1 MLESDNVFRNS
12 PVGRVYQ
19 DLSHSFCHAIRFSG
33 DVSRRGR
40 SSLGKS
46 GGGSDGL
53 PGRSENGSDVVQPIG
68 RLVDRSEESADG
80 GTVDPRFENH
90 RIRNNGGRCVGFGGW
105 GVAFEPAMFDV
116 ESDRGGDCLLLLYHK
131 EVHVGVAWVSG
142 VGVGDGS
149 SGGVA
154 GGERS
159 V

>member
-33 DVSRRGR
+33 DVSRRAR

-53 PGRSENGSDVVQPIG
+53 PGRSENGSDGVQPIG

-80 GTVDPRFENH
+80 GTIDPRFQ
-90 RIRNNGGRCVGFGGW
+90 NNCVCDDGGRCAGFGGW
-105 GVAFEPAMFDV
+105 GVAFESAMLDV
-116 ESDRGGDCLLLLYHK
+116 ESGCGGDCLFLLPHK

-142 VGVGDGS
+142 VGVGNGPC
-149 SGGVA
+149 GGVA
-154 GGERS
+154 GGKGA

>member
-1 MLESDNVFRNS
+1 MLESNNVFRNS

-19 DLSHSFCHAIRFSG
+19 DLSHSFCHAIRFGSN
-33 DVSRRGR
+33 VSRSAR

-53 PGRSENGSDVVQPIG
+53 PGRSENGSDGVQPIG

-80 GTVDPRFENH
+80 GAVDPRFENH
-90 RIRNNGGRCVGFGGW
+90 RIRNDGGRCVGFGGR
-105 GVAFEPAMFDV
+105 GVAFESAVFDV
-116 ESDRGGDCLLLLYHK
+116 ESGCGRDCLFLFPHK

-142 VGVGDGS
+142 IGFGDGS
-149 SGGVA
+149 CGGVA